1 MLLPASLVSENKV
14 LAHPSSVDSLSTS
27 AAKEDHVSMGGMAA
41 RKAIKI
47 VENVEYVVA
56 IELLAACQGID
67 LLRPLKT
74 TEPLEALHSLVRSV
88 VPAWEKDR
96 RMAPDIEK
104 VVKLIRD
111 GTVLQLINPY
121 IESYKQ
127 FEALQPK
134 LQQAV

>member
-1 MLLPASLVSENKV
+1 MLT
-14 LAHPSSVDSLSTS
+14 HPSSVDSLSTS

-74 TEPLEALHSLVRSV
+74 SAPLEALHAIVRSV
-88 VPAWEKDR
+88 APSWSSDR
-96 RMAPDIEK
+96 RMSPDIEA
-104 VVKLIRD
+104 VVKIVRD
-111 GTVLQLINPY
+111 GSIVRLMQPFIS
-121 IESYKQ
+121 SYKE
-127 FEALQPK
+127 FEGAK
-134 LQQAV
+134 